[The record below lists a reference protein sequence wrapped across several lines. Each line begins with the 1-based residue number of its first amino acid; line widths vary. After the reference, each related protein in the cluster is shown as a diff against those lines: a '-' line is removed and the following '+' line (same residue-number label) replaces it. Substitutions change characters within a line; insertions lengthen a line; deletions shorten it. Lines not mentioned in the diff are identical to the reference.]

1 MSQALSASFRT
12 IYDLA
17 FQVSPI
23 FLQGGIAASVPYGML
38 PVIALTGQI
47 ASFAQSALLGQQF
60 NIEDFFARFVPL
72 PGASV
77 VSQSVGMYPFAN
89 QAVAGNATIQNP
101 LAVSLRMIAPVKSP
115 SGYLTKLPIL
125 SALSSSFRQH
135 NNAGGTYVVATPS
148 KIYDTMI
155 MLDMIDIPG
164 DQRQQQIEW
173 QLDFVAPLI
182 SQQSAQAAYNGLMS
196 KISGGQMTSP
206 TSGWGGSNATL
217 GSSGAGGITQQ
228 MGIAGLFGSISNF
241 LSSPAI

>member
-1 MSQALSASFRT
+1 MSEALSSSFRT

-38 PVIALTGQI
+38 PIIALTGQI
-47 ASFAQSALLGQQF
+47 ASFAQSALLGQKF

-89 QAVAGNATIQNP
+89 QSVAGNATIQNP
-101 LAVSLRMIAPVKSP
+101 LNVSLRMIAPVKSP
-115 SGYLTKLPIL
+115 SGYITKLPIL
-125 SALSSSFRQH
+125 AALSSSLRQH
-135 NNAGGTYVVATPS
+135 NNAGGTYVVALPS
-148 KIYDTMI
+148 HIYETMI
-155 MLDMIDIPG
+155 LVDMVDITG

-182 SQQSAQAAYNGLMS
+182 SQQSAQQAYSGLMS
-196 KISGGQMTSP
+196 KIAAGQMTSP
-206 TSGWGGSNATL
+206 TDGWSGSNASL
-217 GSSGAGGITQQ
+217 GSPASGAITQQ
-228 MGIAGLFGSISNF
+228 IGISGLFGAINNF